1 MSRHSE
7 SADSGRWYTPPMV
20 EMDLRR
26 TFRRLAIRG
35 KELSRKTTAALFI
48 LLLILLLLVNGVGLG
63 ASLRGKS
70 YFVYIGTYTHHASK
84 GIYLYRFW
92 PSTGETLPL
101 GLAAATA
108 SPAWLIVH
116 PTRRFLYAANEYG
129 GGAEPGNTIS
139 AYSMDTKTGKL
150 IFLNRVSS
158 KGVGPC
164 HLAIDKTG
172 KILVAANF
180 ASGSVAAFPIRSDG
194 SLGEA
199 SGFDQ
204 HHGSSIDPVRQAGP
218 HAHSA
223 IVSPDNR
230 FVLVADIGLDRL
242 YSYRLNP
249 SAGSLEPNDPPFAAL
264 HPGWGPRH
272 LAFHPN
278 GRYLYLISEM
288 GSMITT
294 FAYDAARGTVKELQT
309 VSTLPEGFAG
319 KSTAAEIQV
328 DREGK
333 FIYASNRGDDS
344 IGVFAIDANTG
355 TLSPTQHISTE
366 GKTPR
371 AFALDPTGQYLFA
384 ANQNSANIAILR
396 VNSTTGG
403 LTSTGKTLTDSPEP
417 SCVIFVEAKP

>member
-1 MSRHSE
+1 
-7 SADSGRWYTPPMV
+7 
-20 EMDLRR
+20 
-26 TFRRLAIRG
+26 
-35 KELSRKTTAALFI
+35 
-48 LLLILLLLVNGVGLG
+48 
-63 ASLRGKS
+63 
-70 YFVYIGTYTHHASK
+70 
-84 GIYLYRFW
+84 
-92 PSTGETLPL
+92 
-101 GLAAATA
+101 
-108 SPAWLIVH
+108 
-116 PTRRFLYAANEYG
+116 
-129 GGAEPGNTIS
+129 
-139 AYSMDTKTGKL
+139 MDTKTGKL

-309 VSTLPEGFAG
+309 VSTLPQGFAG

-417 SCVIFVEAKP
+417 SCVIFVEAKR

>member
-1 MSRHSE
+1 
-7 SADSGRWYTPPMV
+7 
-20 EMDLRR
+20 MDLRR
-26 TFRRLAIRG
+26 TFRRLATRG
-35 KELSRKTTAALFI
+35 KELSRKTTTALF
-48 LLLILLLLVNGVGLG
+48 ILLLLVNGVGLG
-63 ASLRGKS
+63 ASPRGKS

-139 AYSMDTKTGKL
+139 AYAMDTKTGKL

-294 FAYDAARGTVKELQT
+294 FAYDAARGTAKELQT
-309 VSTLPEGFAG
+309 VSTLPQGFAG

-417 SCVIFVEAKP
+417 SCVIFVEAKR

>member
-7 SADSGRWYTPPMV
+7 SADSARCYTPPIV

-26 TFRRLAIRG
+26 TFRRLATRG
-35 KELSRKTTAALFI
+35 KELSRKTTTALF
-48 LLLILLLLVNGVGLG
+48 ILLLLVNGVGLG
-63 ASLRGKS
+63 ASPRGKS

-139 AYSMDTKTGKL
+139 AYAMDTKTGKL

-172 KILVAANF
+172 KILLAANF
-180 ASGSVAAFPIRSDG
+180 GSGSVAAFPIRIDG

-294 FAYDAARGTVKELQT
+294 FAYDAARGAVKELQT

-319 KSTAAEIQV
+319 KSTAAEIQL

-333 FIYASNRGDDS
+333 FVYASNRGDDS

-371 AFALDPTGQYLFA
+371 AFALDPTGQFLFA

-396 VNSTTGG
+396 VNPTTGG
-403 LTSTGKTLTDSPEP
+403 LAPTGKVLTDSPEP
-417 SCVIFVEAKP
+417 SCVIFVEAKR

>member
-7 SADSGRWYTPPMV
+7 SADSGRWYTPPIV

-26 TFRRLAIRG
+26 TFRRLATRG
-35 KELSRKTTAALFI
+35 KELSRKTTTALF
-48 LLLILLLLVNGVGLG
+48 ILLLLVNGVGLG
-63 ASLRGKS
+63 ASPRGKS
-70 YFVYIGTYTHHASK
+70 YFAYIGTYTHHASK

-139 AYSMDTKTGKL
+139 AYAMDTKTGKL

-417 SCVIFVEAKP
+417 SCVIFVEAKR

>member
-1 MSRHSE
+1 
-7 SADSGRWYTPPMV
+7 
-20 EMDLRR
+20 MDLRR
-26 TFRRLAIRG
+26 TFRRLATRG
-35 KELSRKTTAALFI
+35 KELSRKTTTALF
-48 LLLILLLLVNGVGLG
+48 ILLLLVNGVGLG
-63 ASLRGKS
+63 ASPRGKS

-139 AYSMDTKTGKL
+139 AYAMDTKTGKL

-172 KILVAANF
+172 KILLAANF
-180 ASGSVAAFPIRSDG
+180 GSGSVAAFPIRIDG

-223 IVSPDNR
+223 IVSPDKR

-294 FAYDAARGTVKELQT
+294 FAYDAARGAVKELQT

-319 KSTAAEIQV
+319 KSTAAEIQL

-333 FIYASNRGDDS
+333 FVYASNRGDDS

-371 AFALDPTGQYLFA
+371 AFALDPTGQFLFA

-396 VNSTTGG
+396 VNPTTGG
-403 LTSTGKTLTDSPEP
+403 LAPTGKVLTDSPEP
-417 SCVIFVEAKP
+417 SCVIFVEAKR

>member
-1 MSRHSE
+1 
-7 SADSGRWYTPPMV
+7 
-20 EMDLRR
+20 MDLRR
-26 TFRRLAIRG
+26 TFRRLATRSE
-35 KELSRKTTAALFI
+35 ELTRKTAPALF
-48 LLLILLLLVNGVGLG
+48 ILLLLVNGGGLG
-63 ASLRGKS
+63 AAPHGKS

-92 PSTGETLPL
+92 PSTGETLAL
-101 GLAAATA
+101 GLPTATA

-116 PTRRFLYAANEYG
+116 PTHRFLYAANEYG

-139 AYSMDTKTGKL
+139 AYDMDTKTGKL
-150 IFLNRVSS
+150 KFLNRVSS

-164 HLAIDKTG
+164 HLTIDKTG

-180 ASGSVAAFPIRSDG
+180 GSGSVAAFPIRNDG

-249 SAGSLEPNDPPFAAL
+249 STGSLEPNDPPFAAL

-294 FAYDAARGTVKELQT
+294 FAYDAARGSVKELQT

-328 DREGK
+328 DREGR
-333 FIYASNRGDDS
+333 FAYASNRGDDS
-344 IGVFAIDANTG
+344 IGVFAIDESTG
-355 TLSPTQHISTE
+355 ALSPIQHISTG

-371 AFALDPTGQYLFA
+371 AFALDPTGKYLFA

-396 VNSTTGG
+396 VNLTTGR
-403 LTSTGKTLTDSPEP
+403 LTATGKVLTDSPEP
-417 SCVIFVEAKP
+417 SCVVFVEAKR

>member
-7 SADSGRWYTPPMV
+7 SADSGRWYTPPIV

-26 TFRRLAIRG
+26 TFRRLATRG
-35 KELSRKTTAALFI
+35 KELSRKTTTALF
-48 LLLILLLLVNGVGLG
+48 ILLLLVNGVGLG
-63 ASLRGKS
+63 ASPRGKS

-139 AYSMDTKTGKL
+139 AYAMDTKPGKL

-180 ASGSVAAFPIRSDG
+180 GSGSVATFPIRSDG

-294 FAYDAARGTVKELQT
+294 FAYDAARGTAKELQT
-309 VSTLPEGFAG
+309 VSTLPQGFAG

-417 SCVIFVEAKP
+417 SCVIFVEAKR

>member
-1 MSRHSE
+1 
-7 SADSGRWYTPPMV
+7 
-20 EMDLRR
+20 MDLRR
-26 TFRRLAIRG
+26 TFRRLATRG
-35 KELSRKTTAALFI
+35 KELSRKTTTALF
-48 LLLILLLLVNGVGLG
+48 ILLLLVNGVGLG
-63 ASLRGKS
+63 ASPRGKS
-70 YFVYIGTYTHHASK
+70 YFAYIGTYTHHASK

-139 AYSMDTKTGKL
+139 AYAMDTKTGKL

-328 DREGK
+328 DRKGK

-417 SCVIFVEAKP
+417 SCVIFVEAKR

>member
-1 MSRHSE
+1 
-7 SADSGRWYTPPMV
+7 
-20 EMDLRR
+20 MDLRR
-26 TFRRLAIRG
+26 TFRRLATRG
-35 KELSRKTTAALFI
+35 KELSRKTTTALF
-48 LLLILLLLVNGVGLG
+48 ILLLLVNGVGLG
-63 ASLRGKS
+63 ASPRGKS

-139 AYSMDTKTGKL
+139 AYAMDTKPGKL

-180 ASGSVAAFPIRSDG
+180 GSGSVATFPIRSDG

-249 SAGSLEPNDPPFAAL
+249 SPGSLEPNDPPFAAL

-294 FAYDAARGTVKELQT
+294 FAYDAARGTAKELQT
-309 VSTLPEGFAG
+309 VSTLPQGFAG

-417 SCVIFVEAKP
+417 SCVIFVEAKR